1 MSTKRNFLILGA
13 SSGIG
18 LALAEQLLGK
28 GHNVGVVGRRIDPLM
43 ALEKRFSP
51 QCFQRKIDATSS
63 TATNEIAILV
73 EQMGGLD
80 CFIFCAGVGFHNTIL
95 NEHIEEETLLLNVVA
110 FTKIIV
116 WATTFFDAQNKGQL
130 VNISS
135 VGMHRGN
142 KSAPAYNASK
152 AYQSNYLEG
161 LRQRACAQQSTII
174 YTDIRPG
181 FVDTAMAKGPGLF
194 WVSSP
199 KKAARQIIKAIERKK
214 AVAYITRRWQLIG
227 WLLHLLPRS
236 LYKRL

>member
-1 MSTKRNFLILGA
+1 MILGA

-18 LALAEQLLGK
+18 LALAKQLLVK
-28 GHNVGVVGRRIDPLM
+28 GHTVGVVGRRNDPLV
-43 ALEKRFSP
+43 ALEKHFKP
-51 QCFQRKIDATSS
+51 QCFRRKIDATSN
-63 TATNEIAILV
+63 TATRELAALV

-80 CFIFCAGVGFHNTIL
+80 CFIFCAVVGFLNTTL
-95 NEHIEEETLLLNVVA
+95 EEQIERETILLNVVA

-116 WATTFFDAQNKGQL
+116 WAATFLEEQNKGQL

-161 LRQRACAQQSTII
+161 LRQRAYAKQSAVI

-199 KKAARQIIKAIERKK
+199 KKAARQIIRAIERKK
-214 AVAYITRRWQLIG
+214 TVAYISRRWQLIG